1 MFSPQRRISS
11 VDLRTGRVS
20 TIPGSEGLCSPRI
33 SPDGRFIVAIDAP
46 ANLKLFLF
54 DQQTQKWSE
63 LANSQKPGG
72 FGWSQWSSDS
82 KSVYISDFDHGPVI
96 DRVNISERKIER
108 VAAFEL
114 PGGVTES
121 SWMSVAPDGS
131 FLLLRDLSIQEIY
144 ALDVDWP

>member
-1 MFSPQRRISS
+1 
-11 VDLRTGRVS
+11 
-20 TIPGSEGLCSPRI
+20 
-33 SPDGRFIVAIDAP
+33 
-46 ANLKLFLF
+46 
-54 DQQTQKWSE
+54 
-63 LANSQKPGG
+63 
-72 FGWSQWSSDS
+72 
-82 KSVYISDFDHGPVI
+82 VYISDFDHGPVI
-96 DRVNISERKIER
+96 DRVNISEREIER